1 MLKKICK
8 GGRWSAAA
16 MLALGMGAGMAVAQP
31 APSAELDRLA
41 ERAARHGTVRVIVG
55 LKVASQ
61 PEGLLTAQQALEQRQ
76 RIQAAQAAVADRLLA
91 GTASRAH
98 ARFETVPYLGVEA
111 DANGMARLRASA
123 QVTDIQEDGLA
134 RPGLLQ
140 STQLVNAPVAWN
152 AGYGGAG
159 WTVAVLDTGV
169 DKNHPFLAGKVVAE
183 ACYSSATTSSTSLCP
198 GGAASSTAADS
209 ALHCDSTLY
218 GSGCMHG
225 THVAGIAAG
234 GVQSPDGSDGV
245 GRDAGI
251 IAMQVFSYFPGN
263 GGVASYTSDQIKALE
278 RVYALR
284 STLKIAA
291 VNMSLGGGLYGT
303 TCDTDSRKAIIDTLR
318 SVGIATVVSS
328 GNDAQRG
335 ALSAPACISTAVS
348 VGSTCDLAST
358 GTCATGQNG
367 VAEYSNIAPFVS
379 LLAPG
384 SFITSSVPG
393 GGYSSWNGTSM
404 AAPHVAGAWAVIK
417 HGQPTVSVTDA
428 LAQLRANGLTVN
440 DTRSGGTVTGM
451 KRIDLAFAATPPV
464 PPAQHTLTVLRSG
477 TGSGTVSSSPAGI
490 SCGRSCSAAYAAG
503 TVVTLS
509 VKAASGSRFA
519 GWTGAC
525 TGTSST
531 CTVTMSAARSVTA
544 AFNKR

>member
-1 MLKKICK
+1 MRKTNGMMWRAALWAAGLCLP
-8 GGRWSAAA
+8 AAA
-16 MLALGMGAGMAVAQP
+16 LAQP

-41 ERAARHGTVRVIVG
+41 DRAALQGQVRVIVG
-55 LKVASQ
+55 LKVSSQ

-76 RIQAAQAAVADRLLA
+76 RIRTAQTEVGDRLLA

-98 ARFETVPYLGVEA
+98 ARFETVPYLGVEV

-123 QVTDIQEDGLA
+123 LVADIQEDGLA

-159 WTVAVLDTGV
+159 WNVAVLDTGV
-169 DKNHPFLAGKVVAE
+169 DKNHQFLAGKVVAE
-183 ACYSSATTSSTSLCP
+183 ACYSSTTTTSSSLCP
-198 GGAASSTAADS
+198 GGVVASTAADS
-209 ALHCDSTLY
+209 GLHCNAAQY
-218 GSGCMHG
+218 GSGCLHG
-225 THVAGIAAG
+225 THVAGIVAG

-251 IAMQVFSYFPGN
+251 IAMQVFSYFPGSA
-263 GGVASYTSDQIKALE
+263 GVASYTSDQIKALE
-278 RVYALR
+278 RVYALS

-291 VNMSLGGGLYGT
+291 VNMSLGGGLSST
-303 TCDTDSRKAIIDTLR
+303 TCDADARKAIIDTLR

-328 GNDAQRG
+328 GNDGQRG
-335 ALSAPACISTAVS
+335 ALSAPACISSAIS
-348 VGSTCDLAST
+348 VGSTCDAASSV
-358 GTCATGQNG
+358 TCLTGQNG
-367 VAEYSNIAPFVS
+367 VADYSNIASFVS

-393 GGYSSWNGTSM
+393 NGYASWNGTSM

-417 HGQPTVSVTDA
+417 HGQPGVSVADA
-428 LAQLRANGLTVN
+428 LAQLKANGLTVN

-451 KRIDLAFAATPPV
+451 KRIDLAFAATPPA
-464 PPAQHTLTVLRSG
+464 PPTQHTLTVARAG
-477 TGSGTVSSSPAGI
+477 TGSGSVTSTPAGI
-490 SCGRSCSAAYAAG
+490 SCGTSCSKAYAAG
-503 TVVTLS
+503 TVVTLT

-525 TGTSST
+525 TGTTTS
-531 CTVTMSAARSVTA
+531 CTVTMSSARSVTA
-544 AFNKR
+544 TFNKR